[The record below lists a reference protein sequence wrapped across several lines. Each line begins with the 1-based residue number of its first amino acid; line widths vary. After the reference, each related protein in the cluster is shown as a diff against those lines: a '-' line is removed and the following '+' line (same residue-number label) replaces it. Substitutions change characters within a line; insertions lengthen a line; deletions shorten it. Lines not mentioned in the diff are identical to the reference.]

1 MFSSIV
7 RAARPVVARGF
18 ATSARSNK
26 DLVQELY
33 IKELKA
39 YKPSAVAHD
48 LGTVKAFSAPA
59 APSAPISL
67 DSAAL
72 AKELEAY
79 DADVPTVD
87 APSAPSAAALAD
99 GAESLGASEYIQL
112 LEAEAAHQPTAAH

>member
-1 MFSSIV
+1 MFSSVI

-39 YKPSAVAHD
+39 YKPTGKAGEHLGSVKSFSSPVAP
-48 LGTVKAFSAPA
+48 VAPV
-59 APSAPISL
+59 SL

-72 AKELEAY
+72 ASELAAY
-79 DADVPTVD
+79 DADVPSVD
-87 APSAPSAAALAD
+87 APASATGSAE
-99 GAESLGASEYIQL
+99 ESDALGASEYIQL
-112 LEAEAAHQPTAAH
+112 LETEATHQPTAAH